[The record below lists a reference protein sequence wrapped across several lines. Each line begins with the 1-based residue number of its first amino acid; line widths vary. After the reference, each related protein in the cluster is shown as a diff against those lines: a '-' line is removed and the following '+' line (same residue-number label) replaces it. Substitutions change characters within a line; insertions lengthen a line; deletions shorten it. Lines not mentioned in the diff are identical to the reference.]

1 MASDE
6 GNKLNWDLPSIPLML
21 ALGGS
26 GRTTSRRRLTSCL
39 DPMRHGTYTQKQRV
53 LHLERTPSWF
63 NIAVT
68 MYILKRICKV
78 CSREFEVILNIHIL
92 GVCMC
97 KCQWSQRSKD
107 LPPAPG
113 AGVHCPP
120 SHPTS
125 FTELLYHTFRTHLA
139 LLESGVCK
147 EQHSELLERSPL
159 QSLAMTGQLKTIGP
173 LHAKGQA
180 NQDTVSNPLRTV
192 L

>member
-1 MASDE
+1 MASDCQCLEKKACSSREAQVASDE

-53 LHLERTPSWF
+53 LHLERTPSWL

-68 MYILKRICKV
+68 MYILKRICKM
-78 CSREFEVILNIHIL
+78 CSREFEVILNIRIL

-107 LPPAPG
+107 PPPCPG
-113 AGVHCPP
+113 CWSSLSTQP
-120 SHPTS
+120 SHQ
-125 FTELLYHTFRTHLA
+125 LYRVVVPH
-139 LLESGVCK
+139 
-147 EQHSELLERSPL
+147 
-159 QSLAMTGQLKTIGP
+159 I
-173 LHAKGQA
+173 
-180 NQDTVSNPLRTV
+180 
-192 L
+192 